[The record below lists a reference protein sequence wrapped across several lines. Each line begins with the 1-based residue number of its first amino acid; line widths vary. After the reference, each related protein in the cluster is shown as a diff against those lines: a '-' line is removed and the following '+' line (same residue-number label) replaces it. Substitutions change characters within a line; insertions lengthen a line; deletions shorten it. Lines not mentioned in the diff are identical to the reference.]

1 MSAESRAMALVVRGS
16 EGEIEV
22 PMFAVPHEDDTV
34 VLRRPGLED
43 SVEHLG
49 TRTSYT
55 YQLGAFAEALRTR
68 GLVLTEADWAVGN
81 MRLVDAAFAAAGFDR
96 GRQA

>member
-1 MSAESRAMALVVRGS
+1 MALVVRGS

-43 SVEHLG
+43 TVEHLG

-55 YQLGAFAEALRTR
+55 YQLE
-68 GLVLTEADWAVGN
+68 
-81 MRLVDAAFAAAGFDR
+81 AFAAAVRDGAPSSSPTSTSQSR
-96 GRQA
+96 T

>member
-1 MSAESRAMALVVRGS
+1 
-16 EGEIEV
+16 
-22 PMFAVPHEDDTV
+22 MFAVPHEDDTV
-34 VLRRPGLED
+34 VLRRPASR

-55 YQLGAFAEALRTR
+55 YQLEAFAEALRTR
-68 GLVLTEADWAVGN
+68 GPVLTDADWAVGN
-81 MRLVDAAFAAAGFDR
+81 MRLVDAAYAAAGFDR